1 MQTLERIGK
10 MEAALNACHRATEAL
25 GARLDDMDALK
36 DDMTALFSYYGSA
49 AWYADREA
57 PLPEGVSAGVL
68 SEDLVYDEI
77 TAVREAAIHMLELA
91 TDILKNRSLDLPPA
105 SLRNFALP

>member
-1 MQTLERIGK
+1 MPTLARMGQ

-49 AWYADREA
+49 AWYGDREA

-91 TDILKNRSLDLPPA
+91 TDILKNRL
-105 SLRNFALP
+105 